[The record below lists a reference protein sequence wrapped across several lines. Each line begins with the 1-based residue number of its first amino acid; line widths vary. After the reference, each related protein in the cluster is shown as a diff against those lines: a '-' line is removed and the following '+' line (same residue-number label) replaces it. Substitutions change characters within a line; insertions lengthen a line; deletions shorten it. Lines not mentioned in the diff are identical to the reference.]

1 MSKGLNYFIHDSD
14 AVENE
19 TLSILRGLYGND
31 GYAFWFIT
39 LECLVQSDDCLLY
52 TSDAADDS

>member
-31 GYAFWFIT
+31 GNAT
-39 LECLVQSDDCLLY
+39 
-52 TSDAADDS
+52 

>member
-19 TLSILRGLYGND
+19 TLSILEVYTAMMDMLFGL
-31 GYAFWFIT
+31 
-39 LECLVQSDDCLLY
+39 
-52 TSDAADDS
+52 